1 MRFRAPPRKIA
12 PGTAAGRRPEIAAS
26 GPTCRQLAGYLLR
39 PGVSSIFTI
48 DRPYKTVLVGNPKVV
63 DTRPLGERSVV
74 LVPPPDAA
82 GETNVIFVDEAN
94 AQITSVNVRVEPPPP
109 PPPALRV
116 LVHNKKLVSSYTGFR
131 CEPTGCEYVEGRTV
145 QEPALISPATTTT
158 VSVNGNLSLK
168 LFSSRLRRL
177 ALVTPSDFWVRD

>member
-1 MRFRAPPRKIA
+1 MATKLGTQCTYGIVFATIFVSASHAQECR
-12 PGTAAGRRPEIAAS
+12 PG
-26 GPTCRQLAGYLLR
+26 RQLAACEQTLLLR
-39 PGVSSIFTI
+39 PGVSRIFTI

-74 LVPPPDAA
+74 LVPPPDGA

-131 CEPTGCEYVEGRTV
+131 CEPTGCEYVEERTV
-145 QEPALISPATTTT
+145 QEPAPLPRGYSGIEP
-158 VSVNGNLSLK
+158 N
-168 LFSSRLRRL
+168 SRP
-177 ALVTPSDFWVRD
+177 VVPTEGIQTPPTQPGQ